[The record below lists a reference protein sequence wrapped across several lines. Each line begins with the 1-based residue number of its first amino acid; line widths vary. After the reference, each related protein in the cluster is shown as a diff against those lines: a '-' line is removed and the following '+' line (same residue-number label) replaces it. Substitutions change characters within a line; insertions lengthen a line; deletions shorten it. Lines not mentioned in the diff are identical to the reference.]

1 MTLYLKIIIIII
13 IIIIHGARPWEDKK
27 IKKKKKSDH
36 NVIFNYS
43 ERDDKDPK
51 VSVLKK
57 YTAIF
62 KPPLMRSLLSQ

>member
-1 MTLYLKIIIIII
+1 MEQDHEKIK
-13 IIIIHGARPWEDKK
+13 RL
-27 IKKKKKSDH
+27 KKKKKSDH